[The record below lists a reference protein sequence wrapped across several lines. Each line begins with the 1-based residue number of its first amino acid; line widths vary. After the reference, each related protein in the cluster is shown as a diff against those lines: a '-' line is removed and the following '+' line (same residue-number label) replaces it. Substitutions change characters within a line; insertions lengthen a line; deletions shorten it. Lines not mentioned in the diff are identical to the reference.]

1 MYCSTCGVEATLDLN
16 YCKRCGNSL
25 TATTATTTIQPVPVS
40 ITGASWA
47 MALAVVAMIGII
59 FGSVVNLA
67 DRGVSAVALTWMVIA
82 GLGTVVGLVA
92 LIFRQL
98 SRLFMANQLR
108 GNQPAQFR
116 TPMTSELK
124 YTPQGA
130 LPQPAASVTENTTRF
145 FEPAYKEPVERAR

>member
-1 MYCSTCGVEATLDLN
+1 MYCSTCGVEATLDVN
-16 YCKRCGNSL
+16 YCKRCGKSL
-25 TATTATTTIQPVPVS
+25 TSTTSLQAAPVS

-47 MALAVVAMIGII
+47 MALAVVAMIGIV

-98 SRLFMANQLR
+98 SRLFVANQLR
-108 GNQPAQFR
+108 GNPPAQFR
-116 TPMTSELK
+116 TPMTSELN
-124 YTPQGA
+124 YTPHGA

-145 FEPAYKEPVERAR
+145 FEPAYKEPVEKAR

>member
-25 TATTATTTIQPVPVS
+25 TLTTTTFQAAPFSLSGP
-40 ITGASWA
+40 SWA
-47 MALAVVAMIGII
+47 MAVAIVAMVGII
-59 FGSVVNLA
+59 FGSVVKLA
-67 DRGVSAVALTWMVIA
+67 GKGVSAVALTWIVIA
-82 GLGTVVGLVA
+82 GLGAVVGLVA

-98 SRLFMANQLR
+98 SRLVAENQLR
-108 GNQPAQFR
+108 GHKPVQFR
-116 TPMTSELK
+116 PPITSELN
-124 YTPQGA
+124 YTPPGV